1 MKCVRLIIS
10 KDGYEALRAFA
21 DDNYLYEYI
30 ANNSSELDEINIL
43 NNPTLKRQIGDYI
56 FFSKDYINDEDEIV
70 WIKSIEDIRRK
81 NASYYAVILNTETLE
96 VKVFENLSGKINLP
110 IVNMP
115 VKFDDF
121 EIIKRIEEYNSNE
134 LSYDMEM

>member
-10 KDGYEALRAFA
+10 KDGYEALKAFA
-21 DDNYLYEYI
+21 DDNYLYENI
-30 ANNSSELDEINIL
+30 ANNSAELYEINIL
-43 NNPTLKRQIGDYI
+43 NNPTLKQQIGDYI
-56 FFSKDYINDEDEIV
+56 YFTKDNINLEDELIWVQSIND
-70 WIKSIEDIRRK
+70 IKRK
-81 NASYYAVILNTETLE
+81 NASYYAIILDTETFE
-96 VKVFENLSGKINLP
+96 VKIFKNLSGKINLP

-134 LSYDMEM
+134 LSDDLEM

>member
-30 ANNSSELDEINIL
+30 ANNTAELDEINIL
-43 NNPTLKRQIGDYI
+43 NNPNIKKQIGDYI
-56 FFSKDYINDEDEIV
+56 FFSKDNINDEDEIV
-70 WIKSIEDIRRK
+70 WIQSIEDIRKK

-96 VKVFENLSGKINLP
+96 IKVFENLSGKINLP

-134 LSYDMEM
+134 LSYDLEM